1 MDDARI
7 AELTAEV
14 LADLRTPAPPTTGA
28 VGSGGSSLESRVQ
41 TLEAALRALAPSAV
55 AAVAVAAAAPT
66 ATTPA
71 STARSSHPSLQLL
84 PVPGGGDRCV
94 LEPDKPCVS
103 SGLCRT
109 FGH

>member
-1 MDDARI
+1 VDDTRI

-14 LADLRTPAPPTTGA
+14 LADLRTPAAPTTGT
-28 VGSGGSSLESRVQ
+28 VGSGSSSLEARVES
-41 TLEAALRALAPSAV
+41 LEAALRALAPSAV
-55 AAVAVAAAAPT
+55 AAVAVATAAPT
-66 ATTPA
+66 V
-71 STARSSHPSLQLL
+71 STHVSSARSHPSLQLL